1 MSPQPAIRC
10 LVDDTILTRNISE
23 IEPWV
28 SQGALILVVPLYS
41 MTTLPTSPPPKMA
54 NPPQP
59 LNDSTS

>member
-1 MSPQPAIRC
+1 MRPKMSPKPAIRC

-41 MTTLPTSPPPKMA
+41 MAAKPAFTNWQSLTC
-54 NPPQP
+54 
-59 LNDSTS
+59 